1 VDERSPESEYLQM
14 ELPSQPESVTRAR
27 TAVAGLARKLG
38 ASVDDVKIAVSEAVG
53 NSVLHAYRDRA
64 PGTITLDAHGDRG
77 RLVIRVSD
85 DGSGMTPNIESPGLG
100 IGISL
105 ITRAASDVSFD
116 SSGSGT
122 SVRMAFAI
130 SGRTDRERVLDG

>member
-1 VDERSPESEYLQM
+1 VADRSPESEYLQM
-14 ELPSQPESVTRAR
+14 ELPSQPDSVTRAR
-27 TAVAGLARKLG
+27 AAVAALARKLG

-53 NSVLHAYRDRA
+53 NSVLHAYLDRE

-77 RLVIRVSD
+77 WLVIRVSD
-85 DGSGMTPNIESPGLG
+85 DGNGMTPNIESPGLG

-122 SVRMAFAI
+122 SVKMAFAI
-130 SGRTDRERVLDG
+130 PARSDREGVPDG

>member
-1 VDERSPESEYLQM
+1 VAERSPESEYLQM
-14 ELPSQPESVTRAR
+14 ELPSQPDSVTRAR
-27 TAVAGLARKLG
+27 AAVAALARKLG

-53 NSVLHAYRDRA
+53 NSVLHAYRDRE
-64 PGTITLDAHGDRG
+64 PGTITLDAHGHRG

-85 DGSGMTPNIESPGLG
+85 DGSGMTPNIETPGLG

-122 SVRMAFAI
+122 SVKMTFAI
-130 SGRTDRERVLDG
+130 PARSDREGIPDG